1 MSQRQRVKI
10 EPYNQR
16 KIDMLASQIRDA
28 HDKGEPILYEIE
40 VDGDKI
46 VRKTSDP
53 EMFYTFDEYLD
64 GKTRG
69 VTIKIYSGT
78 SNNNERYVFTIGGG
92 EWIDPDDIKKRIQAG
107 IDQKMREKE
116 FTDLIAKNKDL
127 EEQVKSLEHDIDELE
142 KEKEALIASR
152 SPLSGVI
159 GEIGS
164 SVVESLIK
172 RNPQIVSRLPG
183 GEMLA
188 GLIEQG
194 PPPTLDVEHPEV
206 KYKIKDQGL
215 PGQNPSSQLTE
226 EQLFAL
232 DFGMGM
238 RGLFTK
244 DEFDKV
250 SKIVQLLA
258 EDKSRLD
265 LIIELLK
272 R

>member
-1 MSQRQRVKI
+1 MKRIPRI
-10 EPYNQR
+10 TREPYNQR
-16 KIDMLASQIRDA
+16 KIDMLAGQIRDA
-28 HDKGEPILYEIE
+28 HEKGEPILYEIE
-40 VDGDKI
+40 VDDDKV

-53 EMFYTFDEYLD
+53 EMFYAFDEYVD
-64 GKTRG
+64 GKTKSIT
-69 VTIKIYSGT
+69 VKVYSGA
-78 SNNNERYVFTIGGG
+78 SNNNEKHIFIMGG
-92 EWIDPDDIKKRIQAG
+92 ELIDPAEIQKKIEAG
-107 IDQKMREKE
+107 VDQKLREKE
-116 FTDLIAKNKDL
+116 FTDLVVKNKEL
-127 EEQVKSLEHDIDELE
+127 EQQVKELEQEVEELE
-142 KEKEALIASR
+142 KEKHTLIASR

-164 SVVESLIK
+164 SVVENLIK
-172 RNPQIVSRLPG
+172 RNPQMLARIPG
-183 GEMLA
+183 GGALA
-188 GLIEQG
+188 GLMEQ
-194 PPPTLDVEHPEV
+194 PSTPIDVVHSEV
-206 KYKIKDQGL
+206 EFKPKDHGL
-215 PGQNPSSQLTE
+215 PGQNTPAQLTE

-238 RGLFTK
+238 KGLFTK

>member
-1 MSQRQRVKI
+1 MSERSKKKI
-10 EPYNQR
+10 EPYNDR
-16 KIDMLASQIRDA
+16 KIGLLADQVRRA
-28 HDKGEPILYEIE
+28 HQSAAPIYYEIE

-53 EMFYTFDEYLD
+53 EIFYMFDEYVD
-64 GKTRG
+64 GNTKS
-69 VTIKIYSGT
+69 VTIKLYFGNSH
-78 SNNNERYVFTIGGG
+78 NCEQHVFTIGGG
-92 EWIDPDDIKKRIQAG
+92 EWVDPGDIKKQIQAG
-107 IDQKMREKE
+107 IDQRMREKE

-127 EEQVKSLEHDIDELE
+127 EEQIKSLEHDIDELE

-172 RNPQIVSRLPG
+172 RNPQFVSRLPG

-188 GLIEQG
+188 GLIEQV

-215 PGQNPSSQLTE
+215 PAQNPSSQLTE

>member
-1 MSQRQRVKI
+1 MSERSHKKI

-16 KIDMLASQIRDA
+16 KIDMLADQVRRA
-28 HDKGEPILYEIE
+28 HQSGEPILYEID
-40 VDGDKI
+40 VDDDRVI
-46 VRKTSDP
+46 RRTSDP
-53 EMFYTFDEYLD
+53 EMFHMFDEYVD
-64 GKTRG
+64 GKTKS
-69 VTIKIYSGT
+69 VTIKLYFGS
-78 SNNNERYVFTIGGG
+78 SNNNEKYVFTMGGG
-92 EWIDPDDIKKRIQAG
+92 EWIDPADIKKQIQAG

-116 FTDLIAKNKDL
+116 FIDLVARNKQL
-127 EEQVKSLEHDIDELE
+127 EEQIKELENDIGELE
-142 KEKEALIASR
+142 KEKDALIASR

-172 RNPQIVSRLPG
+172 RNPQIIARMPG
-183 GEMLA
+183 GEALA
-188 GLIEQG
+188 GLMEPL
-194 PPPTLDVEHPEV
+194 PPAVDVEHCDV
-206 KYKIKDQGL
+206 SYKLKDQ
-215 PGQNPSSQLTE
+215 SQPKQTPVTTLTE

-232 DFGMGM
+232 DFGMSI
-238 RGLFTK
+238 RGVFTK

-250 SKIVQLLA
+250 NRITQLLA